1 MKTAVIT
8 VIAFVCGLEILSI
21 FCRPTSLSFRW
32 YGNVFAAAP
41 IPAAPAGPAGEGE
54 RLFVERCAI
63 CHQPTGTGVPPI
75 YPPLAGSDWLAAN
88 RERAIKALCEG
99 LSEAIEVNGQKYLNT
114 MPAQMLDD
122 AQAAAVLT
130 YVGASWGNKLR
141 PFEAAE
147 VAKVRK
153 TSNFKTYAEL
163 TKASAY
169 QPLPK
174 APDGWTVKEVAQLPE
189 FCTRFAGNGKG
200 DIYVIA
206 GKGNVYRL
214 DPAAGAVELR
224 IKALDYLE
232 PERGDPGTLGLL
244 QDAEGRLWMV
254 CNRQLKDETPIIN
267 EITIYRTDKP
277 ATEAD
282 AKPQLWFRTRYP
294 YGIGPYNHGVSNLAF
309 GPDGMLY
316 VASGSRTDGGEPGK
330 NPQFYQGGEV
340 EITACLWRLD
350 PKAKEPKIEVYA
362 RGLRNVY
369 GFAWDGDGRL
379 FTVANGPDANVP
391 EEMDAI
397 LPGHHYG
404 FPYQFS
410 NIPVKPGFPYPHT
423 PVAPAGV
430 EFTMPV
436 INLGPA
442 GGGTPQGLSTLEGHS
457 SPAGMV
463 WCGNDFPAPFRG
475 GFFVSRFG
483 NLIGAPAVP
492 DDVGF
497 DVLWMK
503 LQQRPDQLWEA
514 QTEQVFSR
522 LGRPIDI
529 IRSGPGAI
537 WILEYTRSTSF
548 KEKLGWLPGRVLELW
563 ANGTGQ

>member
-1 MKTAVIT
+1 MGRMVARLMNPLVLLL
-8 VIAFVCGLEILSI
+8 VFGFVLDC
-21 FCRPTSLSFRW
+21 CSLR
-32 YGNVFAAAP
+32 ARA
-41 IPAAPAGPAGEGE
+41 AGEGE

-63 CHQPTGTGVPPI
+63 CHQPTGTGVPPV
-75 YPPLAGSDWLAAN
+75 YPPLAGSDWLAKN
-88 RERAIKALCEG
+88 RPLAIKALCEG

-122 AQAAAVLT
+122 EQAAAVLT
-130 YVGASWGNKLR
+130 YVGSSWGNALK
-141 PFEAAE
+141 PFDAAE

-153 TSNFKTYAEL
+153 TTKFPTFAAL

-169 QPLPK
+169 QPLPQ

-189 FCTRFAGNGKG
+189 FCTRFASNGKG
-200 DIYVIA
+200 EIYLLS
-206 GKGNVYRL
+206 GHGNVYRI
-214 DPAAGAVELR
+214 DPTAGALELR

-232 PERGDPGTLGLL
+232 PEHGDPGTLGLT
-244 QDAEGRLWMV
+244 QDADGRLWIV

-277 ATEAD
+277 AAEAD
-282 AKPQLWFRTRYP
+282 ARPQLWFRTRYP
-294 YGIGPYNHGVSNLAF
+294 YGIGPYNHGVSHLAF
-309 GPDGMLY
+309 GPDGLLY
-316 VASGSRTDGGEPGK
+316 VSSGSRTDGGEAGK
-330 NPQFYQGGEV
+330 NSSFYQGGEV

-350 PKAKEPKIEVYA
+350 PKARKPKIEVYA
-362 RGLRNVY
+362 RGLRNAY

-410 NIPVKPGFPYPHT
+410 NVPVTPGFPYPHT
-423 PVAPAGV
+423 PPAPPGL

-442 GGGTPQGLSTLEGHS
+442 GGGTPKGLSTLDAHS
-457 SPAGMV
+457 SPGGIV

-475 GFFVSRFG
+475 GFFVPRFG
-483 NLIGAPAVP
+483 NLIGAPSVP
-492 DDVGF
+492 EDVGF
-497 DVLWMK
+497 DLLWMK
-503 LQQRPDQLWEA
+503 LKQRPDQLWEA
-514 QTEQVFSR
+514 KTEQVFTR
-522 LGRPIDI
+522 LGRPLDV

-537 WILEYTRSTSF
+537 WILEYTRATSF
-548 KEKLGWLPGRVLELW
+548 KEKLGWLPGRVLELR
-563 ANGTGQ
+563 AK

>member
-1 MKTAVIT
+1 MKNSMHIVTGAALAIL
-8 VIAFVCGLEILSI
+8 GLEVLSI
-21 FCRPTSLSFRW
+21 LCRPSALSFRF
-32 YGNVFAAAP
+32 YGNVYGAAAAP
-41 IPAAPAGPAGEGE
+41 AASAAPAAEGE
-54 RLFVERCAI
+54 KLFVERCAI

-88 RERAIKALCEG
+88 RALAIKAVCEG
-99 LSEAIEVNGQKYLNT
+99 LSEAIEVKGQKYLNT

-122 AQAAAVLT
+122 AEAAAVLT
-130 YVGASWGNKLR
+130 YVGTAWGNTLK
-141 PFEAAE
+141 PFDAAE

-153 TSNFKTYAEL
+153 TTKFPTFAAL

-189 FCTRFAGNGKG
+189 FCTRFASNGKG
-200 DIYVIA
+200 EIYLLS
-206 GKGNVYRL
+206 GHGNVYRI
-214 DPAAGAVELR
+214 DAAAGALEPR

-232 PERGDPGTLGLL
+232 PERGDPGTLGMT
-244 QDAEGRLWMV
+244 QDADGRLWIV

-282 AKPQLWFRTRYP
+282 AKPQPWFRTRYP
-294 YGIGPYNHGVSNLAF
+294 YGIGPYNHGVSHLAF

-316 VASGSRTDGGEPGK
+316 VSSGSRTDGGEPGK
-330 NPQFYQGGEV
+330 NASFYQGGEV

-379 FTVANGPDANVP
+379 FTVANGPDANMP

-410 NIPVKPGFPYPHT
+410 NEPVRAGFPYAHT
-423 PVAPAGV
+423 PPAPTGV

-442 GGGTPQGLSTLEGHS
+442 GGGSPKGLSTLDAHS
-457 SPAGMV
+457 SPGGIV

-475 GFFVSRFG
+475 GFFVPRFG
-483 NLIGAPAVP
+483 NLIGAPSVP
-492 DDVGF
+492 DDTGF
-497 DVLWMK
+497 DLLWMTLK
-503 LQQRPDQLWEA
+503 QRPDQLWEA
-514 QTEQVFSR
+514 KTEQVFTR
-522 LGRPIDI
+522 LGRPLDT

-548 KEKLGWLPGRVLELW
+548 KEKLGWLPGRVLELR
-563 ANGTGQ
+563 AK